1 MAMDTKISEVE
12 MVDGKPFIKGTVGE
26 LPFEATTLQWGGKL
40 LIHVGTEGFDRGT
53 RVAIGHAVKK
63 NLRVLGVDPGLAV
76 TGYAIVDER
85 GQGGALVT
93 SGTVKSTTKM
103 ARADRLGRIFD
114 ATRALIAEYQ
124 PHEVAIEQQYVGDNV
139 RSAMV
144 VGEARA
150 AVMVAASISGLPV
163 FEFPPSSVKES
174 VTGYGGAP
182 KQQVAQMVLIALGLT
197 EVDGPTDVTDAIAI
211 ALARIAD
218 ARMEIAMARR

>member
-1 MAMDTKISEVE
+1 MPEPRSAS
-12 MVDGKPFIKGTVGE
+12 
-26 LPFEATTLQWGGKL
+26 LP
-40 LIHVGTEGFDRGT
+40 
-53 RVAIGHAVKK
+53 
-63 NLRVLGVDPGLAV
+63 LRVLGIDPGLAV

-85 GQGGALVT
+85 GQGGTLVT

-114 ATRALIAEYQ
+114 ATHALIEEFA

-150 AVMVAASISGLPV
+150 AAMVAASISGLPV
-163 FEFPPSSVKES
+163 FEFAPRSVKES
-174 VTGYGGAP
+174 VTGWGAAP
-182 KQQVAQMVLIALGLT
+182 KQQVAQMVLVALGLT
-197 EVDGPTDVTDAIAI
+197 NVSGPLDVTDAAAI

-218 ARMEIAMARR
+218 ARIEIAMARR